1 MDYATLT
8 EAHFPLRSLK
18 LAPEIKVMSL
28 VKSVDYPV
36 QITNDNAPYALPYW
50 HSQALARFILDN
62 PALFSGRRVLDIG
75 CGCGAASIAAAMVGA
90 KALALDP
97 DLRCLDFTER
107 NATANDV
114 EVELV
119 WGSHKTVPS
128 ADVILAGGVFHEV
141 HGAEIAM
148 MAKTTPSLIAVSWQN
163 LWDMQGFEE
172 VAVHD
177 MGQSRIHVFKSDLLM
192 TGVTGTTPRGIVP

>member
-62 PALFSGRRVLDIG
+62 PALFSGRTVLDIG

-107 NATANDV
+107 NAKANGVSVD
-114 EVELV
+114 LV
-119 WGSHKTVPS
+119 WGNHRTEVG
-128 ADVILAGGVFHEV
+128 ADVLLAGGVFHEV
-141 HGAEIAM
+141 HGVEIAE
-148 MAKTTPSLIAVSWQN
+148 MAKVKPGLIAVSWQN
-163 LWDMQGFEE
+163 LWGMQGFEE
-172 VAVHD
+172 VSVHD
-177 MGQSRIHVFKSDLLM
+177 MGQSRIHVFKSACLTEGATDD
-192 TGVTGTTPRGIVP
+192 T

>member
-1 MDYATLT
+1 MDYTALT

-36 QITNDNAPYALPYW
+36 QVTNDNAPYALPYW

-62 PALFSGRRVLDIG
+62 PALFSGRTVLDVG

-90 KALALDP
+90 KAIALDP
-97 DLRCLDFTER
+97 DLRCLDFTDR
-107 NATANDV
+107 NARANGV

-119 WGSHKTVPS
+119 WGTHKTPCS
-128 ADVILAGGVFHEV
+128 ADVLLAGGVFHEA
-141 HGAEIAM
+141 HGAEIAEM
-148 MAKTTPSLIAVSWQN
+148 TRKQPSVIAVSNCN
-163 LWDMQGFEE
+163 LWGMSGFAR
-172 VAVHD
+172 VAEHRVGTSH
-177 MGQSRIHVFKSDLLM
+177 IHLFTSGSM
-192 TGVTGTTPRGIVP
+192 EGVA

>member
-18 LAPEIKVMSL
+18 LAPEIEVMSL

-62 PALFSGRRVLDIG
+62 PALFSGRTVLDIG

-90 KALALDP
+90 RALALDP

-107 NATANDV
+107 NAKANGVSVD
-114 EVELV
+114 LV
-119 WGSHKTVPS
+119 WGNHRTEVG
-128 ADVILAGGVFHEV
+128 ADVLLAGGIFHEV
-141 HGAEIAM
+141 HGIQIAM
-148 MAKTTPSLIAVSWQN
+148 MAKAKPSLIALTHHN
-163 LWDMQGFEE
+163 LWSMDGFTE
-172 VAVHD
+172 VAVHETPPTF
-177 MGQSRIHVFKSDLLM
+177 IHVFKSNLL
-192 TGVTGTTPRGIVP
+192 TTNETKV

>member
-1 MDYATLT
+1 VDYTALT

-62 PALFSGRRVLDIG
+62 SALFSGRTVLDIG
-75 CGCGAASIAAAMVGA
+75 CGCGAAAIAAAMVGA
-90 KALALDP
+90 KAVALDP
-97 DLRCLDFTER
+97 DLRCLDFTDR
-107 NATANDV
+107 NARANGV

-119 WGSHKTVPS
+119 WGTHKTAPDV
-128 ADVILAGGVFHEV
+128 DVILAGGVFHEA
-141 HGAEIAM
+141 HGAEIAE
-148 MAKTTPSLIAVSWQN
+148 MARKQPSVIAVSNCN
-163 LWDMQGFEE
+163 LWGMSGFAR
-172 VAVHD
+172 VAEHRVGTSH
-177 MGQSRIHVFKSDLLM
+177 IHLFTSGNMEDAA
-192 TGVTGTTPRGIVP
+192 

>member
-1 MDYATLT
+1 MDYAALT

-62 PALFSGRRVLDIG
+62 PALFSGRTVLDIG
-75 CGCGAASIAAAMVGA
+75 CGCGAAAIAAAMVGA

-107 NATANDV
+107 NARANGV

-119 WGSHKTVPS
+119 WGSHKTAPD
-128 ADVILAGGVFHEV
+128 ADIILAGGVFHEV
-141 HGAEIAM
+141 HGIQIAM
-148 MAKTTPSLIAVSWQN
+148 MAKAKPSLIALTHHN
-163 LWDMQGFEE
+163 LWSMDGFTE

-177 MGQSRIHVFKSDLLM
+177 TPPTSIHVFKSDLLM
-192 TGVTGTTPRGIVP
+192 TGVSR